1 MAVKKGKNMD
11 INNIPNEFYKE
22 IIDKD
27 GQKIIFDF
35 KDLYKSK
42 KEYIRLTQDEY
53 GKLKEYATKRK
64 KVNKI
69 DGILGII
76 LLVLGIRALFYTH
89 SWWSLLI
96 LAISLVFMAQST
108 TDYST
113 SLSIYGYVYG
123 DVKKYADVGMSTSDI
138 ISILILEKEFRIISE
153 IADIDTESAS
163 KIEVNKDLIDFL
175 YVDSSKIPHTKLF
188 NLKGMDVYYKNIDDI
203 LMRDETVRLSVILPL
218 KYSDRYKKLVD

>member
-1 MAVKKGKNMD
+1 MD

-35 KDLYKSK
+35 KDLDKSK

-76 LLVLGIRALFYTH
+76 LLVPGIRALFYTH

-96 LAISLVFMAQST
+96 LAISLVFIARST

-123 DVKKYADVGMSTSDI
+123 DVKKYADVGMSTSNI
-138 ISILILEKEFRIISE
+138 ISILTLEKEFRIISE
-153 IADIDTESAS
+153 IADIDIDTEAAS

-188 NLKGMDVYYKNIDDI
+188 NLKGMDVYYKNIHDI
-203 LMRDETVRLSVILPL
+203 LIRDETVRLSATLPL
-218 KYSDRYKKLVD
+218 KYSDRYKMLVE